1 MFCCSRCSRGLK
13 HSWVRFFNSLISS
26 ITKRLNG
33 TVPILLHPL
42 TFPVVVS
49 KAKIHT
55 LTVEFI
61 KINFTHYHIYD

>member
-13 HSWVRFFNSLISS
+13 QSWVRFFNSLISS

-33 TVPILLHPL
+33 TVPILLHAL
-42 TFPVVVS
+42 TLPVVVS

-55 LTVEFI
+55 VIVEFI
-61 KINFTHYHIYD
+61 KINFTHYNFYD